1 VGDRSNGVINRLFG
15 CFINL
20 ENIRRTSIISQF
32 AASQLA
38 IKEGPNLIQNL
49 VEVLHRDLN
58 PAMDGW
64 LLEMWFFASIRS
76 GGVKLRLKDGV
87 ENYWTEAAVMTFD
100 PENVPK
106 HLPDDGIWLKPCKW
120 NQGGY
125 DAVYVNKSSKVIR
138 FVQVTRGKTHSFK
151 IQYFNSLLWK
161 FADYFE
167 TATLEIYFLVP
178 EQQMKTFKTCSVVG
192 HGLLAA
198 FQDWQICEEV
208 DQIKIAGVIG
218 YKF

>member
-1 VGDRSNGVINRLFG
+1 MDRSNGIINRLFG
-15 CFINL
+15 GFINS
-20 ENIRRTSIISQF
+20 ENIRRPSIISQF

-38 IKEGPNLIQNL
+38 IKEGPNFIQNL
-49 VEVLHRDLN
+49 VGILHRDQN

-64 LLEMWFFASIRS
+64 LLEMWFFASIHS

-87 ENYWTEAAVMTFD
+87 EDYWTEAAVKTFD

-106 HLPDDGIWLKPCKW
+106 HLPDEGIWLKPLKW

-125 DAVYVNKSSKVIR
+125 DAVYINKSIKVIR
-138 FVQVTRGKTHSFK
+138 FVQVTRGITHPFK

-161 FADYFE
+161 FAEYFE
-167 TATLEIYFLVP
+167 TEKLEIYFLVP
-178 EQQMKTFKTCSVVG
+178 EQQVKIFKTSSVVG
-192 HGLLAA
+192 YGLLAA
-198 FQDWQICEEV
+198 FQDWKICEEG

-218 YKF
+218 Y